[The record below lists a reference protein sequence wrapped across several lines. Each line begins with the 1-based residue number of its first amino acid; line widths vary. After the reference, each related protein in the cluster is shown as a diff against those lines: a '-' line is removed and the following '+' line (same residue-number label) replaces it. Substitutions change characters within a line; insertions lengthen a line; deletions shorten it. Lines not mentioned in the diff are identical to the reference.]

1 MSNVKERS
9 EMNQTYKW
17 DIDIMYPEKALL
29 LAEFD
34 KVDGFMTQI
43 ATYKGQLMA
52 SANNLYEALS
62 IQLDT
67 ARVMEHLSTYAKM
80 KLDEDSRVSDNQAM
94 TSRAE
99 SLGVKAQEAFSFII
113 PEILASDDKLIMSY
127 MEQHEGLK
135 LYGQMIDDILRRKPH
150 TLSSNEEQIL
160 AMAGDLAMTPY
171 NAFEMLNAADFKFPV
186 IKDEKGE
193 DLQLTHGSF
202 VPTMESKDR
211 TVRKNAYDAFYSVY
225 NGHINGLASLLQS
238 EVKKNSFFARARRF
252 NTAREASLFENNV
265 PVLVYDQLIE
275 AVNKNLPAMHK
286 YMGIRKRLLGVDT
299 LQMYDVYV
307 PIIQSVE
314 MKFSYEEAREIV
326 LKSLAPLGTEYVETV
341 KKAFEDQW
349 VDVYENTGKRSGAY
363 SWGSYDSKP
372 YILLN
377 YHDNID
383 NMFTLTHEMGHSMH
397 SHLTRTTQPYVY
409 GNYSIFLAE
418 VASTTNEAL
427 LNHYMLENAKNKEE
441 KLLLLNHYLEQF
453 RGTVF
458 RQAMFAEF
466 ERDIHKIVEEGGALT
481 AEVLKAHYRAL
492 NEKFYGPEMESDDT
506 IALEWARIPHF
517 YYNFYVFQ
525 YATGISAAL
534 ALAERVVKGGD
545 KERQEY
551 LSFLKAG
558 CSKYPID
565 ILKMAGVDMLSPE
578 PVKSAIRTFGK
589 LVQEMKKELQG
600 DLAVN
605 AI

>member
-1 MSNVKERS
+1 MSNVTERS

-29 LAEFD
+29 LADFD
-34 KVDGFMTQI
+34 KVEGFMAEI
-43 ATYKGQLMA
+43 ANYKGKLMA
-52 SANNLYEALS
+52 SADSLYEALS

-67 ARVMEHLSTYAKM
+67 ARVMENLSTYAKM
-80 KLDEDSRVSDNQAM
+80 KLDEDTRVSDNQAM

-113 PEILASDDKLIMSY
+113 PEILAADDKLVMSY
-127 MEQHEGLK
+127 IEQHEGLK
-135 LYGQMIDDILRRKPH
+135 LYSQMIDDILRRKPH

-160 AMAGDLAMTPY
+160 AMAGDLATIPY

-211 TVRKNAYDAFYSVY
+211 TVRKNAYDAFFSVY
-225 NGHINGLASLLQS
+225 DGHINGLASLLQS

-252 NTAREASLFENNV
+252 DTAREASLFENNV
-265 PVLVYDQLIE
+265 PVSVYDQLIE
-275 AVNKNLPAMHK
+275 SVNKNLPAMHK
-286 YMGIRKRLLGVDT
+286 YMGIRKRLLGVET

-307 PIIQSVE
+307 PIIQSIE
-314 MKFSYEEAREIV
+314 MKFSYEEAKEIV
-326 LKSLAPLGTEYVETV
+326 LKSLAPLGTAYVETV
-341 KKAFEDQW
+341 QKAFEDKW
-349 VDVYENTGKRSGAY
+349 IDVYENTGKRSGAY

-377 YHDNID
+377 YHETID

-397 SHLTRTTQPYVY
+397 SQLTRTTQPYVY

-458 RQAMFAEF
+458 RQTMFAEF

-481 AEVLKAHYRAL
+481 AEELKAHYRAL
-492 NEKFYGPEMESDDT
+492 NEKYYGPEMESDDT

-525 YATGISAAL
+525 YATGFSAAV
-534 ALAERVVKGGD
+534 ALAEAMI
-545 KERQEY
+545 KEGQPAVDRY
-551 LSFLKAG
+551 LNFLSAG
-558 CSKYPID
+558 NHQYPID
-565 ILKMAGVDMLSPE
+565 ILKAAGADMASGKPVDDCLALFS
-578 PVKSAIRTFGK
+578 R
-589 LVQEMKKELQG
+589 LVDEFDEL
-600 DLAVN
+600 LK
-605 AI
+605 